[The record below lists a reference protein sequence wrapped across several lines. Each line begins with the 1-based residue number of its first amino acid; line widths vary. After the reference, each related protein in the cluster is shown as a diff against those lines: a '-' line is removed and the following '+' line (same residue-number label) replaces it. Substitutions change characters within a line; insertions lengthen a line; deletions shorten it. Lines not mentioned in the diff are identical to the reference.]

1 MSSGPKGFS
10 LHSSLFRCG
19 YLPSANPISNIQR
32 SEARKSLSGREALIF
47 VTYSS
52 AQFILVP
59 GGGVE
64 PPRPCGRRI
73 LSPLRLP
80 VPPSRHRVG
89 IYRLRRQYRINANTA
104 SPRVDRV
111 SAGPELFFQVTTMR
125 Q

>member
-19 YLPSANPISNIQR
+19 YLPSANPVSNIQR

-64 PPRPCGRRI
+64 PPRGCPRRI
-73 LSPLRLP
+73 LSPSDGLLQQAAGYRTDSHNIQRMKGLR
-80 VPPSRHRVG
+80 
-89 IYRLRRQYRINANTA
+89 A
-104 SPRVDRV
+104 S
-111 SAGPELFFQVTTMR
+111 
-125 Q
+125 